1 MQIKTKLTLLFLTI
15 VALTVLISS
24 IFIYL
29 SSAEYRETEFYERLA
44 KKSKTFAHVLLDEE
58 EINIKLL
65 KLLERT
71 DPATLPEEQVQI
83 FDVEGQ
89 LVYSSENSKFEIPIS
104 NNLKRELNEEVELK
118 FNYNLFEVYG
128 VKYKSGASEYLI
140 FAGAIDK
147 FGLSKLKNLRNILI
161 INFIAIVLIIAIV
174 AWFFSAK
181 ALSPISKIIGQV
193 ENISENNLNQ
203 RLDEGNKTDEIAK
216 LALTFNKM
224 LERLELAFI
233 LQKNFVANAS
243 HELRTPLTAMTGQ
256 LEVLLMNERS
266 IEDYKVTINSV
277 LDDIRNLSIICN
289 RLLHLAQTNADR
301 KDLNFQNVRVDDL
314 LWQIQNEIVK
324 LHPQY
329 NVNVQFV
336 KIPESEDD
344 LTIVGN
350 AHLLKTAFNNFIEN
364 GCKFSNNNTVNVEF
378 DFDERDIF
386 ISFKDK
392 GIGINKADL
401 ELIFQPFYR
410 TKNAL
415 SFPGHGLGL
424 SLTEKIIN
432 IHQGKIEVIS
442 EPKKFTTFIV
452 ALPKKRFTTFD

>member
-1 MQIKTKLTLLFLTI
+1 MQIKTRLTLLFITI

-24 IFIYL
+24 VFIYI
-29 SSAEYRETEFYERLA
+29 SSAEYRASEFYERLE
-44 KKSKTFAHVLLDEE
+44 KKTNVLAHVLLDED
-58 EINIKLL
+58 EIDL
-65 KLLERT
+65 KLLNLLERAN
-71 DPATLPEEQVQI
+71 PVSLPDEQVQI
-83 FDVEGQ
+83 FDGEGKK
-89 LVYSSENSKFEIPIS
+89 VYSSRPGFEIPIS
-104 NNLKRELNEEVELK
+104 KSLKINLNKESELK
-118 FNYNLFEVYG
+118 FSYKLFEVYG
-128 VKYKSGASEYLI
+128 VKYKSKAAEYLI
-140 FAGAIDK
+140 FAGAVDK
-147 FGLSKLKNLRNILI
+147 FGFSKLKNLRNILI

-266 IEDYKVTINSV
+266 IEEYKDKTNSV

-289 RLLHLAQTNADR
+289 RLLLLAQTNADR
-301 KDLNFQNVRVDDL
+301 KDLNFQNVRADDL

-329 NVNVQFV
+329 NVNVQFI

-344 LTIVGN
+344 LTILGN

-364 GCKFSNNNTVNVEF
+364 GCKFSKNNTVNVEF
-378 DFDERDIF
+378 DFDERDIL

-392 GIGINKADL
+392 GIGISKADL

-452 ALPKKRFTTFD
+452 SLPKKTKDTH